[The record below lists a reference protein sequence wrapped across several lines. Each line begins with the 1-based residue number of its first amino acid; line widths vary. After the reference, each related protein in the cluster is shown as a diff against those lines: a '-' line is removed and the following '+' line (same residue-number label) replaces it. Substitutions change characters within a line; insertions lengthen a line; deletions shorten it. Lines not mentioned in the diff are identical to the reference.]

1 FDASTNVTYA
11 NTYCAMCHGKTRDLH
26 LWSLKIRKQ
35 WRSKRQITLQDIR
48 YPGTKWE
55 GIPVDKQGALDR
67 CLMTPVEA
75 HTEPDTRIK
84 ELCRTYANGIR
95 VNDRKWKDTKIFKN
109 PHCALLARYKLSA
122 TTNEFKCSSK
132 IGGRGLPLPF
142 EKYVIFVFSFRAKTI
157 QNVGHR
163 IKTVRVNF
171 NCSINEVYD
180 PFKGQCLLPVS
191 THNDTNKTEQC
202 QGPRFPSNEFHVLSN
217 DSIFLHPHQKF
228 YPNGSYILV
237 NQSLILCSNFSRNY
251 TKRIVTAAEKEK
263 PLAHSLTLA
272 HHHLYRLLAVNH
284 RPPIPAGDVFPVF

>member
-1 FDASTNVTYA
+1 MLRLHVRVPLVTTSADPLTALPVFDASTNVTYA

-95 VNDRKWKDTKIFKN
+95 VNDRNGKI
-109 PHCALLARYKLSA
+109 PRYL
-122 TTNEFKCSSK
+122 
-132 IGGRGLPLPF
+132 
-142 EKYVIFVFSFRAKTI
+142 KTHI
-157 QNVGHR
+157 VPSWQ
-163 IKTVRVNF
+163 
-171 NCSINEVYD
+171 
-180 PFKGQCLLPVS
+180 GQCLLPVS

-237 NQSLILCSNFSRNY
+237 NQSLILCSNFSSQLHE
-251 TKRIVTAAEKEK
+251 AD
-263 PLAHSLTLA
+263 S
-272 HHHLYRLLAVNH
+272 
-284 RPPIPAGDVFPVF
+284 DDS